1 MSYRSL
7 SKLLIVIS
15 VIAALG
21 GCSFG
26 SVSNTSIEVSAA
38 NGNANSNAVADPSG
52 TPTAGAAQSAATLPE
67 TLVADLYKAHDG
79 KKSPFFQT
87 KNRALVDKY
96 FTKSLGDLIWND
108 AVSSQKK
115 NEVGVIDGDPL
126 YNAQDIEIKNFAI
139 GKGEV
144 KGETAVVPVTFTN
157 YGNKQNL
164 KFHLKLVADAWK
176 IDDIEFGGEAGTLR
190 GWFKENAAAERSGT
204 FEGKYKV
211 GDTTCTVTP
220 SKMSYEVRWAKGS
233 GSEMFFFKE
242 NQTFE
247 TEEKEN
253 GRTNRFEFSDDTYNA
268 GTFYRND
275 GKSFVVNRIN

>member
-1 MSYRSL
+1 MKMRNLFCGLTLVVVLAGFSACVFKAGSL
-7 SKLLIVIS
+7 TNV
-15 VIAALG
+15 
-21 GCSFG
+21 
-26 SVSNTSIEVSAA
+26 EVSAA
-38 NGNANSNAVADPSG
+38 NANSNADSNAEPAG
-52 TPTAGAAQSAATLPE
+52 TPIAGSAQSAATLPE
-67 TLVADLYKAHDG
+67 ALVADLYKAHDG

-87 KNRALVDKY
+87 KNRPLVDKY
-96 FTKSLGDLIWND
+96 FTRSLGDLIWND
-108 AVSSQKK
+108 ALTSQKN

-126 YNAQDIEIKNFAI
+126 YNAQDVEIKNFAV

-144 KGETAVVPVTFTN
+144 KGDTAVVPVTFTN

-164 KFHLKLVADAWK
+164 KFHMKLISSEWK
-176 IDDIEFGGEAGTLR
+176 IDDIEYGGEAGTLR
-190 GWFKENAAAERSGT
+190 SWFKENTTSDRSGT

-233 GSEMFFFKE
+233 GVEMFFFKE

-275 GKSFVVNRIN
+275 GKSFAVNRLN